1 VTLKLGC
8 IADDYTGASDLAN
21 TLTRAG
27 LRTVQTIGVPSD
39 DLALPEVDA
48 VVVSLKSRSIEAQLA
63 VDKSRAAEA
72 WLRGRGA
79 SHVLFKICSTF
90 DSTDKGNI
98 GPVMDALRADSGDKI
113 VLVTP
118 AFPQTGRTVYQGN
131 LFVGPV
137 PLNESPL
144 KDHPLNPMHDSNL
157 VRVLARQSRTKVGLV
172 DLAAVTRGPEAVR
185 ARLAALSI
193 EGVGAAIID
202 AVFDL
207 DLETIGIVALD
218 HRVSV
223 GASGIGLG
231 LARALAAT
239 GATIASCTTSDT
251 PVGGL
256 AACLAGS
263 CSQATLGQI
272 ASAEK
277 VMPVLHLDPER
288 VVAGP
293 DEARRAL
300 AWAQEHLNK
309 DHLDKGPL
317 LIASSTTPDQVAAL
331 QARHGRD
338 AAGQAIE
345 QAMADIAE
353 GLVQAGVRRLVVAG
367 GETSGAVVDRL
378 RIPGFLVGEEIA
390 AGVPVLQAVGA
401 KTGHKTGPMLLALK
415 SGNFGGPDFFSD
427 ALRLM
432 H

>member
-27 LRTVQTIGVPSD
+27 LRTVQTIGVPAD

-48 VVVSLKSRSIEAQLA
+48 VVVSLKSRSIEASLA
-63 VDKSRAAEA
+63 VSRSRSAET

-79 SHVLFKICSTF
+79 AHVLFKICSTF

-98 GPVMDALRADSGDKI
+98 GPVMDALRADSGDAI

-118 AFPQTGRTVYQGN
+118 AFPETGRTVYQGN
-131 LFVGPV
+131 LFVGAV

-157 VRVLARQSRTKVGLV
+157 VRVLARQSRTKIGLV
-172 DLAAVTRGPEAVR
+172 DLSVVTRGPEAVR
-185 ARLAALSI
+185 ARLAALSADGF
-193 EGVGAAIID
+193 EAAIID

-207 DLETIGIVALD
+207 DLETIGVVALD

-231 LARALAAT
+231 LARALAAAGGT
-239 GATIASCTTSDT
+239 NVCSATSDDA
-251 PVGGL
+251 VGGP

-288 VVAGP
+288 TMSGQ

-300 AWAQEHLNK
+300 AWARDRLK
-309 DHLDKGPL
+309 DGPV

-338 AAGQAIE
+338 AAGHAIE

-353 GLVQAGVRRLVVAG
+353 GLVQSGVRRLVVAG

-378 RIPGFLVGEEIA
+378 KIPGFLVGDEIA
-390 AGVPVLQAVGA
+390 AGVPVLRAVGA
-401 KTGHKTGPMLLALK
+401 QTGDMLLALK
-415 SGNFGGPDFFSD
+415 SGNFGGPAFFSE
-427 ALRLM
+427 ALGLM
-432 H
+432 R